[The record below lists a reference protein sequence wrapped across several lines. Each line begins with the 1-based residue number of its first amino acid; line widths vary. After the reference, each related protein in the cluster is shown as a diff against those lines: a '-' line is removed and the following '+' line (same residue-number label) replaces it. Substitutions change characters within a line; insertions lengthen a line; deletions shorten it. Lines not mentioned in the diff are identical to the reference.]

1 MSYILSMTQ
10 TISVSCK
17 LQVPVEL
24 RPRIDVTLQG
34 FSDACNQILE
44 VAKGEKI
51 RNTTKLHHLTYYIVR
66 AQTGLKANH
75 VCQAIR
81 RVVGALNAK
90 KQVHTFRP
98 TSLSLDVRTFTY
110 NEEKQTVA
118 ITLKDG
124 RVTLALSIGN
134 YQLGLL
140 KGQSPTSA
148 VLCKRRNGDYYL
160 QIQVD
165 VPTQPLNKTP
175 KKVIGVDAGRR
186 DIAHTSTGK
195 AWSGEQVQKVRN
207 HFAKVRA
214 SVQSKCT
221 RGAKKLLKRLSGKER
236 RFQANVNHTISRQLV
251 DEAQNMGAG
260 IALEDLTGI
269 RQRTNQ
275 QPRRKTERRN
285 SNNWAFYQLR
295 QFTTYKAILAGVQ
308 VFFVDPRYTSQTC
321 HQCLHVHPE
330 KGQSYRSGKNY
341 SCGHCGWH
349 GDADFNAA
357 NVISLLGV
365 SLSAPESNWVSC
377 ILQGA

>member
-1 MSYILSMTQ
+1 MIQ
-10 TISVSCK
+10 TISISCK
-17 LQVPVEL
+17 LQVPIEL
-24 RPRIDVTLQG
+24 RPRIDVTLKG
-34 FSDACNQILE
+34 FADACNQILE
-44 VAKGEKI
+44 VSNREKI

-81 RVVGALNAK
+81 RVIGALNAK

-110 NEEKQTVA
+110 NEAKQTVG

-124 RVTLALSIGN
+124 RVNLGLSIGN

-140 KGQSPTSA
+140 KGQKPTSA

-165 VPTQPLNKTP
+165 IPTQPPNKTP
-175 KKVIGVDAGRR
+175 KKVIGIDVGRR
-186 DIAHTSTGK
+186 DIAYTSTGK
-195 AWSGEQVQKVRN
+195 SWSGEQVTKMRN
-207 HFAKVRA
+207 HFARVRA

-236 RFQANVNHTISRQLV
+236 RFQSSVNHTISRQLV
-251 DEAQNMGAG
+251 NEAKQLGAG
-260 IALEDLTGI
+260 LAFEDLTGI
-269 RQRTNQ
+269 RERTNK

-285 SNNWAFYQLR
+285 SNSWAFYQLR

-308 VFFVDPRYTSQTC
+308 IFFVHPRYTSQTC
-321 HQCLHVHPE
+321 HNCLHIHPE
-330 KGQSYRSGKNY
+330 PGQSYRDGKHY
-341 SCGHCGWH
+341 RCGHCGWH
-349 GDADFNAA
+349 GDSDFNAA
-357 NVISLLGV
+357 SVIGFLGV
-365 SLSAPESNWVSC
+365 SLSVPESNLMSC
-377 ILQGA
+377 LVQGS